1 MRRRNDGMTLI
12 EVMVALVFTGIA
24 FTALALSQVTGF
36 RVTRSSQEAA
46 IAKDLAMYQVELFR
60 GYGFEPFK
68 LCPTFDPA
76 DNGYVGYPA
85 CAATEVSADYPAFDI
100 TWALTNHPEGT
111 KLISPA
117 ALVEIKVV
125 VEWTAASGVA
135 KEYFLTSYLS
145 CGDPGEAAS
154 TNVPCPT
161 DSLLIP

>member
-68 LCPTFDPA
+68 RCPTFDP
-76 DNGYVGYPA
+76 DLSGYVGYPT
-85 CAATEVSADYPAFDI
+85 CAGAEGSVDYPAFDVS
-100 TWALTNHPEGT
+100 WQLTNRPEGT
-111 KLISPA
+111 KQMTPP
-117 ALVEIKVV
+117 ALVEVKVV
-125 VEWTAASGVA
+125 VEWSAANGNS
-135 KEYFLTSYLS
+135 KDYHLTSYLS

-161 DSLLIP
+161 DSLLGP